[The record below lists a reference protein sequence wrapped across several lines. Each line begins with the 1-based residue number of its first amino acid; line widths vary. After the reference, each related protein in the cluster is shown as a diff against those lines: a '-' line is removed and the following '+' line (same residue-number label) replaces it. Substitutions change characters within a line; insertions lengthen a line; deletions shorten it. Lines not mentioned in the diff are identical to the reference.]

1 MSRVKRGVQK
11 RSRRKRV
18 LKQVK
23 GFKWQRKSNFRLA
36 KDALKHARVYAYR
49 DRRAKKRDFRQLWNI
64 KINALCRENG
74 ISYSKFMN
82 SLKKNKIGLDRK
94 ILSQLAEIHSEIF
107 NRIISETMKINS
119 SLNESK

>member
-11 RSRRKRV
+11 RSRRKKI
-18 LKQVK
+18 LKQTK

-49 DRRAKKRDFRQLWNI
+49 DRKVKKRDFRQLWQI
-64 KINALCRENG
+64 KINAICRENG
-74 ISYSKFMN
+74 VSYSKFMN
-82 SLKKNKIGLDRK
+82 SLKKNKVEIDRK
-94 ILSQLAEIHSEIF
+94 ILSQLAEIHPEIF
-107 NRIISETMKINS
+107 NRIISETMKISS